1 MNYNTLCLFTLI
13 GTLVQQAQTLLMS
26 GNSLSAFCFLFFLF
40 EQKYY
45 LPQLLS
51 NLKDLYFSFGKHD
64 HVGFKFYSLERCS

>member
-1 MNYNTLCLFTLI
+1 
-13 GTLVQQAQTLLMS
+13 MS
-26 GNSLSAFCFLFFLF
+26 GNSLSEFCFLFFLF